1 MRNPQSFFYL
11 VALLMRCFQLMDWT
25 DRLFNREGTL
35 LAYSGYGDRDAR
47 MGAAIASN
55 IWLTYETQG
64 KIAFNEDSMQCFMME
79 GKSGDLI
86 VRRVSNLLL
95 CMLTNK
101 QVTLG
106 SLKNKLD
113 TVAQFLEEPLNTLAS
128 AS

>member
-1 MRNPQSFFYL
+1 M
-11 VALLMRCFQLMDWT
+11 
-25 DRLFNREGTL
+25 

-55 IWLTYETQG
+55 IWLTYENQG
-64 KIAFNEDSMQCFMME
+64 KIAFNEDSMQFFIME
-79 GKSGDLI
+79 GKTGDMI

-101 QVTLG
+101 EVSLG
-106 SLKNKLD
+106 CLKNKLD
-113 TVAQFLEEPLNTLAS
+113 TLAAFLEEPLNTVAS

>member
-1 MRNPQSFFYL
+1 MQLIENCIQIECCC
-11 VALLMRCFQLMDWT
+11 CFHI
-25 DRLFNREGTL
+25 RLFNREGTL

-55 IWLTYETQG
+55 IWLTYENQG
-64 KIAFNEDSMQCFMME
+64 KIAFNEDSMQCFVIE

-95 CMLTNK
+95 CMLAAK
-101 QVTLG
+101 GVSLG

-113 TVAQFLEEPLNTLAS
+113 TLAEFLEEPLNIVAS